1 MCSALKPIPN
11 RAAVPDTLSHC
22 TSRSAVRYCCSHNFR
37 YPLAAQ
43 SASSALSPPLH
54 PNHSTLF
61 GDKQKTNAITK
72 CYYNI
77 FYYNTE
83 NYSTGNNVIS
93 TRTLFRLMAL
103 MQERYPY
110 WTIE

>member
-22 TSRSAVRYCCSHNFR
+22 TIRSAVRYCCSHNFR

-43 SASSALSPPLH
+43 SASSALSPPYIQTI
-54 PNHSTLF
+54 PLF
-61 GDKQKTNAITK
+61 FGEKTNAVTK

-93 TRTLFRLMAL
+93 TRTLFGLMAL
-103 MQERYPY
+103 MQERYTY

>member
-22 TSRSAVRYCCSHNFR
+22 TSRSAVRYCCSHKFR
-37 YPLAAQ
+37 YPEAAQ
-43 SASSALSPPLH
+43 SASSALSPPYIQTI
-54 PNHSTLF
+54 PLF
-61 GDKQKTNAITK
+61 FGKKQMPLING
-72 CYYNI
+72 YYNI

-93 TRTLFRLMAL
+93 THTLFGLMAL